1 MFLNIHARIA
11 AMLAMMVVTSGL
23 LTGCVTINPGPSV
36 PTVDMKAPTLP
47 PIPIDTTKSFEAQVE
62 ELKVGFAKVYCPVR
76 ESPIADALA
85 DEGKRL
91 WNEIAARAQQQG
103 APIPGFDPHDPKMC
117 Q

>member
-1 MFLNIHARIA
+1 MFFVNRRMGAIMIA
-11 AMLAMMVVTSGL
+11 GVIASGL
-23 LTGCVTINPGPSV
+23 LTGCVNINPGPSV
-36 PTVDMKAPTLP
+36 PTVDVNVPTLP

-62 ELKVGFAKVYCPVR
+62 ELKTGFAKVYCPVR
-76 ESPIADALA
+76 NSPIADALA

-103 APIPGFDPHDPKMC
+103 APIPGFDPDDPEMC